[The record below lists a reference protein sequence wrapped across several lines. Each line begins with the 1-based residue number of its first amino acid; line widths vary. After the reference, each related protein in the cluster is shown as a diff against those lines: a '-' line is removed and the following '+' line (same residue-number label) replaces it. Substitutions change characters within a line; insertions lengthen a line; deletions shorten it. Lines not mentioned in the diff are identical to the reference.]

1 MANFGFS
8 VSETEYS
15 DRGNFDVMPKGE
27 YSLKA
32 TEAEL
37 KDTANKDGKYLAT
50 TFEVV
55 KPAEFAG
62 RKVWQNFNIF
72 NPSEKAEK
80 IGREQVAGWAKAC
93 GRPNAKD
100 SDELLERTFAC
111 KLDIE
116 KGSGG
121 YSDRNKIGSFLM
133 PGQEGKSSG
142 SSAPASSKGKFDD
155 EPAPAPTKKE
165 EPKVEAPTKD
175 EPKSE
180 APAGKKKN
188 PWD

>member
-15 DRGNFDVMPKGE
+15 DRGDFEVMPKGE
-27 YSLKA
+27 YKLKA

-37 KDTANKDGKYLAT
+37 KSTKDGNGKYLAT

-55 KPAEFAG
+55 SPSEFAG

-72 NPSEKAEK
+72 NSSEKAEK

-100 SDELLERTFAC
+100 SDELLERAFSC

-116 KGSGG
+116 KGAGG

-133 PGQEGKSSG
+133 PDQAGKSSG
-142 SSAPASSKGKFDD
+142 SAAPAAYKSKFDD
-155 EPAPAPTKKE
+155 EPAPAPAKKE
-165 EPKVEAPTKD
+165 DPKVEAP
-175 EPKSE
+175 
-180 APAGKKKN
+180 APAASEGKKKN

>member
-8 VSETEYS
+8 VADTDYS
-15 DRGNFDVMPKGE
+15 DRGDFEVMPKGE
-27 YSLKA
+27 YALKA
-32 TEAEL
+32 TEAEM
-37 KDTANKDGKYLAT
+37 KETTAKTGTYLAA

-62 RKVWQNFNIF
+62 RKVWQNFNIT
-72 NPSEKAEK
+72 NPNDKAEK

-100 SDELLERTFAC
+100 SDELMDRVFSC
-111 KLDIE
+111 KLGIE
-116 KGSGG
+116 KGTGG
-121 YSDRNKIGSFLM
+121 YSDKNKIDSFLM
-133 PGQEGKSSG
+133 PGAPTSKSP
-142 SSAPASSKGKFDD
+142 SSVPASKGKFDD
-155 EPAPAPTKKE
+155 EPAPATKA
-165 EPKVEAPTKD
+165 EPKGEPMYEPAEAPKAA
-175 EPKSE
+175 E